1 MKNVKSQSRVLSF
14 LLILL
19 LFATCILTGCG
30 NAKSEITETSAEKV
44 QEYLYDTV
52 SEPIC
57 GSVGGEWALIA
68 LLRGGYDV
76 GEEYKETYVKNV
88 ETFVQENDGI
98 LHTPTGYKYTE
109 YSRIILGWTA
119 AGKNP
124 EDVGGYNFLER
135 LSDMENVCRQGI
147 NGPIW
152 ALIALDCGGY
162 EIPQSKDAAVQT
174 SRQKLVQ
181 YLLDEQLEDG
191 GWTLSGEAADVDLTA
206 MALTALAPYENQDK
220 TLCAQVSE
228 SSLKKVHTAVE
239 KALNCLS
246 SLQNDD
252 GGFES
257 WGSENAESVSQVITA
272 LSALGIDA
280 QTDERFVK
288 ASGDPVQALLS
299 FQQENGGFSH
309 IKDSETNGMASEQ
322 AAYALAAYMRMSK
335 GKAALFDMREDI

>member
-1 MKNVKSQSRVLSF
+1 MKNVKSQSRVLSL

-19 LFATCILTGCG
+19 LFGTCILTGCG
-30 NAKSEITETSAEKV
+30 DAESEITETSTEKV
-44 QEYLYDTV
+44 QEYLYETV

-68 LLRGGYDV
+68 LLRGGCDV
-76 GEEYKETYVKNV
+76 GEEYRETYVRNV
-88 ETFVQENDGI
+88 ESFVQENNGI

-152 ALIALDCGGY
+152 ALIAFDCGDY
-162 EIPQSKDAAVQT
+162 EIPQNKEAAVQT
-174 SRQKLVQ
+174 SRQALVQ
-181 YLLDEQLEDG
+181 YLIDEQLADG

-206 MALTALAPYENQDK
+206 MALTALAPYEKQDK
-220 TLCAQVSE
+220 TLSAQVSD
-228 SSLKKVHTAVE
+228 SSLKQVHTAVE
-239 KALNCLS
+239 KALECLS
-246 SLQNDD
+246 ELQNEN

-280 QTDERFVK
+280 RKDERFVK
-288 ASGDPVQALLS
+288 PSGDPIQALLT
-299 FQQENGGFSH
+299 FQQADGGFSH
-309 IKDSETNGMASEQ
+309 TEDGETNGMASEQ
-322 AAYALAAYMRMSK
+322 AAYALAAYMRMSD
-335 GKAALFDMREDI
+335 GKAALFDMRGDI